1 MLELKKKCLAPLLEK
16 WIAMVDNM
24 HILIKKSTLIR
35 KSNIS
40 QTVYQR
46 SLISYKSS
54 FKIQ

>member
-24 HILIKKSTLIR
+24 HILIKKNTLIR